1 MQSDQAESLKK
12 LADLI
17 AEKNKQHNLT
27 SAKTAREVYKN
38 HINDCVQAFQTVQNR
53 LKKTVIDCGS
63 GAGLPGLIWATLDPS
78 KNFYTVDSTQ
88 KKIAFQKL
96 AIRELGLRNVVALN
110 ERVEN
115 ITLEQENTVVFKAF
129 SSVKE
134 GLLSLNK
141 KNNHKNILFLKK
153 DDEKTNQEITEAS
166 SLLYDYK
173 RHEYASNDT
182 NMLVLELY
190 DN

>member
-1 MQSDQAESLKK
+1 M
-12 LADLI
+12 
-17 AEKNKQHNLT
+17 
-27 SAKTAREVYKN
+27 
-38 HINDCVQAFQTVQNR
+38 
-53 LKKTVIDCGS
+53 
-63 GAGLPGLIWATLDPS
+63 
-78 KNFYTVDSTQ
+78 
-88 KKIAFQKL
+88 
-96 AIRELGLRNVVALN
+96 N
-110 ERVEN
+110 ERVQN
-115 ITLEQENTVVFKAF
+115 ITLEQENTIVFKAF